1 MVRGETAAMPRPRAD
16 LLELQLLRKGLGA
29 LTRDRHA
36 CADCGRTPLPGER
49 VFVYPGDEIA
59 CALCRPMRHR
69 DPERVDVVRHTEH
82 ERTVRRLPAAA

>member
-1 MVRGETAAMPRPRAD
+1 MPRTRAD

-29 LTRDRHA
+29 LTRDRHS

-49 VFVYPGDEIA
+49 VYVSEAGA
-59 CALCRPMRHR
+59 HVCALCRPLRGAEPQR
-69 DPERVDVVRHTEH
+69 TEVVHHTEH

>member
-1 MVRGETAAMPRPRAD
+1 MSRPRRSD

-49 VFVYPGDEIA
+49 VHLYAGDA
-59 CALCRPMRHR
+59 LVCALCRPLRR
-69 DPERVDVVRHTEH
+69 EEPVDVDVVRHTEH

>member
-1 MVRGETAAMPRPRAD
+1 MPRPRAD

-49 VFVYPGDEIA
+49 VNLYPGDA
-59 CALCRPMRHR
+59 LVCALCRPVRLD
-69 DPERVDVVRHTEH
+69 DPVGVDVVRHTEH

>member
-1 MVRGETAAMPRPRAD
+1 MPRVRAD

-49 VFVYPGDEIA
+49 VFVYDAEA
-59 CALCRPMRHR
+59 VVCALCHPVRRE
-69 DPERVDVVRHTEH
+69 DPVRTDVVHHTEH

>member
-1 MVRGETAAMPRPRAD
+1 MPRPRAD
-16 LLELQLLRKGLGA
+16 LLERQLLRKGLGA

-49 VFVYPGDEIA
+49 VFLYDHDALV
-59 CALCRPMRHR
+59 CALCRPVRGE
-69 DPERVDVVRHTEH
+69 DPERTEVVHHTEH

>member
-1 MVRGETAAMPRPRAD
+1 MPRPRAD
-16 LLELQLLRKGLGA
+16 LLERHLLRKGLGA

-49 VFVYPGDEIA
+49 VFVYDHEA
-59 CALCRPMRHR
+59 LVCALCHPVRREEPAGV
-69 DPERVDVVRHTEH
+69 EVVRHTEH

>member
-1 MVRGETAAMPRPRAD
+1 MPRPRAD

-49 VFVYPGDEIA
+49 VHLYHDDALV
-59 CALCRPMRHR
+59 CALCRPVRSE
-69 DPERVDVVRHTEH
+69 DPVRTDLVRHTEH

>member
-1 MVRGETAAMPRPRAD
+1 MPRARAD

-49 VFVYPGDEIA
+49 VHLYGEETLV
-59 CALCRPMRHR
+59 CALCRPDRAQE
-69 DPERVDVVRHTEH
+69 PSRVDVVRHTEH

>member
-1 MVRGETAAMPRPRAD
+1 MPRARAD

-36 CADCGRTPLPGER
+36 CEDCGRTPLPGER
-49 VFVYPGDEIA
+49 VYLYGEETLV
-59 CALCRPMRHR
+59 CALCRPVRR
-69 DPERVDVVRHTEH
+69 QEPVRIEVVHHMEH